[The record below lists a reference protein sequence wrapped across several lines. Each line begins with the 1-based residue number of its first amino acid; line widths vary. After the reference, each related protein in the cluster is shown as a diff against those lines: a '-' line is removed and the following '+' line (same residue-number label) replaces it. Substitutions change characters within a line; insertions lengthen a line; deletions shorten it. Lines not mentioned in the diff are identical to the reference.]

1 MIADLVK
8 QQRKN
13 ESLPNGV
20 WILGSG
26 SFAQFLYRELS
37 NKGCKVQGY
46 ADDYRSGSV
55 EGIQIEKIASVP
67 KQSTVVIGILNP
79 YVSILDRVSA
89 LKELGITDIW
99 SPPRIAAALGSRE
112 VIFESFW
119 LTTDPSFNEEVDKH
133 HEFVLSNLSDDY
145 SRDLF
150 IRTLNY
156 RLTGDIEHLN
166 PPEPVI
172 DQYFPRDLEFIS
184 NCINYVDIGSFDGDT
199 VRSLIHHGVKPNLY
213 LGFEPDLENY
223 SKLSSE
229 VEKSGFNY
237 LIFPLGTSSS
247 SKQFSFISNGS
258 SSAVISED
266 GESRIQCVALDELLG
281 IPVTHIKMD
290 IEGAE
295 LETLKGLKNTISRYA
310 PNLAV
315 SVYHKPDD
323 MWRLMQEIIEYK
335 SSYRF
340 YLRCYGE
347 QTFETVLYAI
357 HK

>member
-1 MIADLVK
+1 MIVDLVK
-8 QQRKN
+8 QRRRN
-13 ESLPNGV
+13 ESLPNEV

-26 SFAQFLYRELS
+26 SFARLLFEELS
-37 NKGCKVQGY
+37 NKGCKVLGY
-46 ADDYRSGSV
+46 LDDYRSGSIDGV
-55 EGIQIEKIASVP
+55 QIEKIVSVP
-67 KQSTVVIGILNP
+67 KQSSVVIGILNP
-79 YVSILDRVSA
+79 YVSILDRVCA
-89 LKELGITDIW
+89 LRELGISDIW
-99 SPPRIAAALGSRE
+99 SPPRIAAVLGSQE
-112 VIFESFW
+112 VVFESFW
-119 LTTDPSFNEEVDKH
+119 LTTDPSFHEEVDKH
-133 HEFVLSNLSDDY
+133 IEFVLSNLSENY

-156 RLTGDIEHLN
+156 RLTGDVEHLN

-172 DQYFPRDLEFIS
+172 DQYFPKDLDFMS
-184 NCINYVDIGSFDGDT
+184 NCVNYVDIGSFDGDT
-199 VRSLIHHGVKPNLY
+199 VRSLNHHGIKPNLY

-223 SKLSSE
+223 SKLSLE

-247 SKQFSFISNGS
+247 TRQFSFISNGS
-258 SSAVISED
+258 SSAGISED
-266 GESRIQCVALDELLG
+266 GESKIQCVALDELLG
-281 IPVTHIKMD
+281 MPVTHIKMD

-295 LETLKGLKNTISRYA
+295 LDTLKGLKKTISRHA

-335 SSYRF
+335 SSYQF